1 MPGRNASIS
10 HLLDSNSPPK
20 EVEIPFVESRIR
32 DLLDRISEL
41 RKLEDELER
50 HRSILSPVR
59 KIPREVLGY
68 IFAFLQPDEYDEKVR
83 NARGRMELVN
93 LSLVCKL
100 WREAA
105 FATHELWTGLQIK
118 TRHSPKSFKS
128 VEAWLSRSGSLARRL
143 QYQGWYLESD
153 DPGTF
158 DNLQMCRCG
167 DQDAWPRQEPRP
179 CLLAMS
185 VMPHLL
191 TNGPPLDHL
200 TLMCNDTECFQHF
213 MEAMDSL
220 RGENVAARPRPWDT
234 LKSLSIKFR
243 DASLQT
249 GGHLG
254 QTFISRF
261 ERIPRVQSL
270 EVHLPSQSTFEY
282 EFDPSHLELNILP
295 NLIENLT
302 TFTIC
307 CPWAGP
313 HLLNLL
319 PHCRNVETL
328 TINFGNS
335 GSALWGLEYHPLVR
349 QYSVSPLVLS
359 KLVTLRIRMGYN
371 IDLLRILKAPRLV
384 NLDISMFPREATK
397 EEHLVLPVSTF
408 LEQSG
413 CIPNL
418 RSFRLHACC
427 IDAER
432 LFYLLSSLPFLTSLT
447 LDDVETSMH
456 SLWKMFKNL
465 DTNRGADLSFSN
477 LEKLEVLQVAPDYQ
491 LNAVVDYLKAR
502 GPSLKFQFVASYK
515 IQAPDV
521 TEEKDIRQRLQF
533 GNSGVQASV
542 VPAVR
547 HMYYL

>member
-1 MPGRNASIS
+1 MPEDRNASLS
-10 HLLDSNSPPK
+10 HLLDSNFPPK
-20 EVEIPFVESRIR
+20 EVEIP
-32 DLLDRISEL
+32 LDIGL

-93 LSLVCKL
+93 LSL
-100 WREAA
+100 
-105 FATHELWTGLQIK
+105 
-118 TRHSPKSFKS
+118 SFKS

-167 DQDAWPRQEPRP
+167 DKDAWPRQEPRP

-349 QYSVSPLVLS
+349 QYSVSPLVLP
-359 KLVTLRIRMGYN
+359 N
-371 IDLLRILKAPRLV
+371 W
-384 NLDISMFPREATK
+384 EATTK

-542 VPAVR
+542 VPSVR